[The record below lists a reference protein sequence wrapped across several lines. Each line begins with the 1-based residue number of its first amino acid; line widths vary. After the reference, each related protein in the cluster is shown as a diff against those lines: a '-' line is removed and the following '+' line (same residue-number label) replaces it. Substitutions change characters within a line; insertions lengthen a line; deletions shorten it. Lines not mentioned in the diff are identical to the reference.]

1 MVKEYVKELGG
12 STLKAYDNDRNPVD
26 IVLVEANRKFKNKS
40 GKNVPVLRDM
50 TNYLANEVKQEAIAL
65 IDELVLASNYNGKEP
80 ARHPHDWVDNNGAN
94 DWDVWTTYIKDKK
107 NTVWE
112 ATLRIA
118 NSANG
123 EKILYDIFPIKKVEG
138 VQTMDIA
145 TTEDSV
151 PQNGN
156 GVNPQNT
163 KITDAQN
170 EKGLDHEQEVTGYNR
185 RCCQQ
190 VHTKVK
196 PRPDGRGL
204 MFALPIFPGS
214 RPPSIVGANEL
225 NFCVRDGNRWT
236 LIAINTNSY
245 GWLLTIFYIQSFSAV
260 NLVTHTGFE
269 PMLTA

>member
-65 IDELVLASNYNGKEP
+65 IDKLVLASNYNGKEP

-196 PRPDGRGL
+196 APTGWSGL
-204 MFALPIFPGS
+204 NVRITYLPG
-214 RPPSIVGANEL
+214 
-225 NFCVRDGNRWT
+225 
-236 LIAINTNSY
+236 
-245 GWLLTIFYIQSFSAV
+245 QSPAKYCRRK
-260 NLVTHTGFE
+260 
-269 PMLTA
+269 